1 MRVSTALISKYSI
14 DAMNEQQSKLTRIQ
28 AQVSTGQRMLAPS
41 DDPYG
46 SARALGLGEAKMV
59 IDQYQVNANYAED
72 RLATVDGTLENLTG
86 SLQRV
91 RELAL
96 SSMSDTTNGQGRSYI
111 AAEVSQLFEQVLQ
124 LGNST
129 DVNNEYYFSG
139 FKGDTKPF
147 TINPLTGAVDYNGD
161 TGQRFAKIGA
171 ASQVATSDSG
181 DELFLQVRNGN
192 GSFVTQA
199 GVNTGTGIIDPGT
212 VSGTYIPEDYTVKFI
227 AATVPPNAAGDPV
240 EYYILDRNSNV
251 VEPAAYVGQAEAVF
265 TADVAAGLTAGIQY
279 LAGSSLQGLPA
290 LGVDTSISGAPL
302 AGDTFAI
309 RRSDNQDVFLTM
321 QSMLTALNSNV
332 LSDADRARFHNDMN
346 RVITDLDQAM
356 SNVLNVQARIGAR
369 LNTVTR
375 QKDINETY
383 GLQLKQAI
391 SSVQDLDYA
400 EAVTTLNI
408 QIAGLEAAQKTYQ
421 KIQGLSLFNF
431 I

>member
-1 MRVSTALISKYSI
+1 MRVSTALISKYSV
-14 DAMNEQQSKLTRIQ
+14 DAMNEQQAKLTRIQ

-59 IDQYQVNANYAED
+59 IDQFQVNADYAED

-96 SSMSDTTNGQGRSYI
+96 GSMSDTMSGQGRSYV

-139 FKGDTKPF
+139 FQGDTKPF
-147 TINPLTGAVDYNGD
+147 SINPLTGAVGYNGD

-181 DELFLQVRNGN
+181 DELFLKVRNGN
-192 GSFVTQA
+192 GTFVTQA

-227 AATVPPNAAGDPV
+227 AATVPPNAVGDPV

-251 VEPAAYVGQAEAVF
+251 VEPAAYVGQPEATF
-265 TADVAAGLTAGIQY
+265 TADVAASLTAGIQY

-290 LGVDTSISGAPL
+290 LGVDTSISGDPL

-321 QSMLTALNSNV
+321 QSMLTALNSSV

>member
-1 MRVSTALISKYSI
+1 MRVSTALISKYSV
-14 DAMNEQQSKLTRIQ
+14 DAMNEQQAKLTRIQ

-59 IDQYQVNANYAED
+59 IDQFQVNANYAED

-96 SSMSDTTNGQGRSYI
+96 GSMSDTMSGQGRSYV

-139 FKGDTKPF
+139 FQGDTKPF
-147 TINPLTGAVDYNGD
+147 SINPLTGAVDYNGD

-181 DELFLQVRNGN
+181 DELFLKVRNGN
-192 GSFVTQA
+192 GTFVTQA

-227 AATVPPNAAGDPV
+227 AATVPPNAVGDPV

-251 VEPAAYVGQAEAVF
+251 VEPAAYVGQPEATF
-265 TADVAAGLTAGIQY
+265 TADVAASLTAGIQY

-290 LGVDTSISGAPL
+290 RGVDTSISGDPL

-321 QSMLTALNSNV
+321 QNMLTALNSSV
-332 LSDADRARFHNDMN
+332 LSDTDRARFHNDMN

-431 I
+431 L